1 MGMIQ
6 SLFINNHPIPP
17 FPAFSTSIV
26 QWLRHFGHARHEGV
40 DQFMVQKVYSL
51 YDYMY
56 HGQNKG
62 NLRSFWKMVMR
73 MIVSG
78 FMCRYIKGFPWYG
91 MDGHTIYT
99 MYRPWHIYLPWL
111 RDTPTLRNR

>member
-6 SLFINNHPIPP
+6 SLFNNNHPIPP

-62 NLRSFWKMVMR
+62 NLRSFWKMV
-73 MIVSG
+73 IYDCIGIHVPL
-78 FMCRYIKGFPWYG
+78 YIYIYKRIPVVWYG
-91 MDGHTIYT
+91 W
-99 MYRPWHIYLPWL
+99 P
-111 RDTPTLRNR
+111 